1 MAKRGRKTKYKKI
14 YCKRIVDFFQES
26 STIERQVK
34 EKTTKTLSNGSVYTT
49 EKYEYFSGKLPTFE
63 GFAESIGVHR
73 DTVLEWSQ
81 ATKGT
86 KGKLKYPE
94 FSVAYNKAKQIQKEW
109 LIDIGLKGL
118 APPAS
123 FIFVAKNVTDMTD
136 KQEVD
141 HTSKGEK
148 IIGFNYQPPA
158 GLIDETDNADNQA
171 NS

>member
-14 YCKRIVDFFQES
+14 YCKKLIDFFTNS
-26 STIERQVK
+26 ARVERQVK
-34 EKTTKTLSNGSVYTT
+34 EKTTKTLSNGSVYVT
-49 EKYEYFSGKLPTFE
+49 EKYEYFSGKLPTFDQ
-63 GFAESIGVHR
+63 FAVEIGVHR
-73 DTVLEWSQ
+73 DTLLEWSQ

-94 FSVAYNKAKQIQKEW
+94 FSVAYNRAKQIQKEW
-109 LIDIGLKGL
+109 LIDVGLKGL

-136 KQEVD
+136 KQEID

-158 GLIDETDNADNQA
+158 SLSDETDNTND
-171 NS
+171 